1 MRSVVGL
8 LGIVHMRLYDKIV
21 NRPAGVG
28 SDKYLHFLACQA
40 IAFLTAKL
48 GRCLMPDGWALLV
61 GIVVA
66 ATAGVVKEL
75 RDRRT
80 PGDTFSWSDVIAD
93 LAGAVAGA
101 VMSL

>member
-1 MRSVVGL
+1 
-8 LGIVHMRLYDKIV
+8 MRLYNKIAD
-21 NRPAGVG
+21 RLAGIG
-28 SDKYLHFLACQA
+28 SDKYLHFLACQM
-40 IAFLTAKL
+40 ISFLTAKI
-48 GRCLMPDGWALLV
+48 GGCFVSASWALLV
-61 GIVVA
+61 GFVVA

>member
-1 MRSVVGL
+1 MKRINQL
-8 LGIVHMRLYDKIV
+8 V
-21 NRPAGVG
+21 NRLARIG
-28 SDKYLHFLACQA
+28 SDKYLHLLACQA
-40 IAFLTAKL
+40 IAYIVSKIAATF
-48 GRCLMPDGWALLV
+48 MNSGWALLV
-61 GIVVA
+61 GFVVA